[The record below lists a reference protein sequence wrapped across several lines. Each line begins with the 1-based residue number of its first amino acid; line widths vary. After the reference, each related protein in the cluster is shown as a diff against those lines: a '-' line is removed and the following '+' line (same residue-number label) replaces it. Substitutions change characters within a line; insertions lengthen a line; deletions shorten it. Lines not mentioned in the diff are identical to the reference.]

1 MSVDAMLNNT
11 IKNIS
16 SNLTNEF
23 AIQNVISE
31 LVTKF
36 NQSPIITDQNK
47 MLMNQYYRKI
57 SGGQAPKLKISN
69 MTGGAENVLQ
79 QALAYYLSNINKY
92 DGVLVNR
99 VATYGLG
106 MDNIIVLILIN
117 NIYDIKLFCK
127 SNHLN
132 QQQTTT
138 IITLKRLSA
147 LHNLE
152 TNF

>member
-1 MSVDAMLNNT
+1 MLNNT

-31 LVTKF
+31 LVDKV
-36 NQSPIITDQNK
+36 NQSPVVTDQNK

-57 SGGQAPKLKISN
+57 SGGRAPKPKISN

-106 MDNIIVLILIN
+106 MDKIIVLILIN

-127 SNHLN
+127 SNRLN
-132 QQQTTT
+132 QEQTTA